1 MLPPAVP
8 LLLHVP
14 PTAKA
19 AQKPADEGAWAQRWA
34 SWDTEQ
40 AEKGRKQIWEAEKNQ
55 DTWVIKNTGQGLPGW
70 LSGKESVCQGRRHGL
85 DPWVR
90 KMPWKRKWQPTSIKK
105 KKKLL
110 CNNGSVDP
118 SRALSFKLLPGRA
131 VEGSAYRGRNGWN
144 TFQNS
149 KYTEDYSKVG
159 ATCPSRGTSPK
170 AEDVLGFPA
179 CRCHLF
185 LSFEPTEDFICIFYV
200 EFITVPFVFG
210 FPLLFRCFWRPEAS
224 WEQRPFPI
232 YLSNFYRDRCVNNY
246 KGVLSVQTEVSRGGR
261 LEESHSV
268 WRVREDI
275 WEVTWTWVKF
285 SSCQTWPNKKEG
297 SGGQVKLKGW
307 ARARPG
313 RAQKDFK

>member
-1 MLPPAVP
+1 M
-8 LLLHVP
+8 
-14 PTAKA
+14 
-19 AQKPADEGAWAQRWA
+19 
-34 SWDTEQ
+34 
-40 AEKGRKQIWEAEKNQ
+40 
-55 DTWVIKNTGQGLPGW
+55 
-70 LSGKESVCQGRRHGL
+70 
-85 DPWVR
+85 
-90 KMPWKRKWQPTSIKK
+90 
-105 KKKLL
+105 
-110 CNNGSVDP
+110 DP
-118 SRALSFKLLPGRA
+118 SRALSFKLLPGCA
-131 VEGSAYRGRNGWN
+131 VEGSAYRWRNGWN
-144 TFQNS
+144 IFQNS

-179 CRCHLF
+179 CRCHLS

-224 WEQRPFPI
+224 WEQKPFPI
-232 YLSNFYRDRCVNNY
+232 HLSNFYRDRCVNNY
-246 KGVLSVQTEVSRGGR
+246 KGVLSVQTEVSGGGR

-297 SGGQVKLKGW
+297 SGGQVELKGW